1 MFSNWS
7 VRRRLTV
14 AALLSTLCGY
24 SFAAVLITP
33 VAHTLLTSYQ
43 TEEAARAARR
53 VTFSVQR
60 TPMDQLRP
68 VAGTESVDLIQ
79 VVDDH
84 GRVRQASQRLVGLPP
99 LTTDRN
105 AERSAGDGTRL
116 DTTIC
121 TTRVPGE
128 KCLITVG
135 YKVLVNGRPWF
146 VYAYTDTLPW
156 YVSPAYV
163 LVMLAGVLLFSAVSA
178 YVTAVTV
185 GRALEPVKAIKTELA
200 EITATDLGRRV
211 PPSAHDDE
219 IHDLARTINQTLD
232 RLESAVEQERRFASD
247 ASHDL
252 RTPLAAMRA
261 QVEEAMLR
269 PEAADWQR
277 TGAALLSSLDRLQA
291 IVTDLLTLARLDAG
305 APTAREPVD
314 LATLVE
320 EELRLRPRGKQVDL
334 RLERGVTVI
343 GDRLQLTRLL
353 TNLLDNAER
362 HAESAITVTTRR
374 QDGQAVLEVADD
386 GAGIA
391 ADLRELVFRRFTR
404 LDAARNRDAGG
415 TGLGLPIARE
425 IAQAHEGTLR
435 VEESEIGARFV
446 LRIPRASS

>member
-1 MFSNWS
+1 LFSNWS

-33 VAHTLLTSYQ
+33 VAHTLLTGYQ
-43 TEEAARAARR
+43 TEEAARSARR
-53 VTFSVQR
+53 VTFTVQR

-116 DTTIC
+116 DTTTC

-135 YKVLVNGRPWF
+135 YKVLVDGQPWF

-163 LVMLAGVLLFSAVSA
+163 LIMLAGVLLFSAVSA

-252 RTPLAAMRA
+252 RTPLTAMRA
-261 QVEEAMLR
+261 QVEEAMLH
-269 PEAADWQR
+269 PEEGDWQR
-277 TGAALLSSLDRLQA
+277 TGAALLS
-291 IVTDLLTLARLDAG
+291 LARLDAG

-320 EELRLRPRGKQVDL
+320 EELRLRPRAKQVDL

-343 GDRLQLTRLL
+343 GDRLRLTRLL

-425 IAQAHEGTLR
+425 IARAHEGTLR